1 MNTNNIQLT
10 SVTIK
15 GSKKHPILLDI
26 RTPEN
31 VAHGTLLFLHGF
43 KGFKD
48 WGTFNLIADY
58 FANLGFRFVKFNF
71 SYNGGTIEDP
81 IDFPDEKAFGENN
94 LSTELN
100 DLACVI
106 DYLEEQ
112 GMISQSLAVIG
123 HSRGGGI
130 AILGAAEDERITH
143 LSTLAAVADFGRR
156 MPDFKALKTWQLTGV
171 RYILN
176 RRTKQNLPQ
185 FYQFV
190 EDYNLNKSRLDIQKA
205 ARSLDIP
212 YLIVHG
218 KSDETVSIDDA
229 VELKNACPSAQ
240 LLIIED
246 ANHTFNGAHPYP
258 STELPLQTLNAL
270 EGIYQFLLN

>member
-1 MNTNNIQLT
+1 MNTNNIKLT

-15 GSKKHPILLDI
+15 GSKKRLILLDI

-31 VAHGTLLFLHGF
+31 VAHGTLLLLHGF

-71 SYNGGTIEDP
+71 SYNGGTIENP

-100 DLACVI
+100 DLTCVI

-143 LSTLAAVADFGRR
+143 LATLAAVADFGRR
-156 MPDFKALKTWQLTGV
+156 MPDYKALKTWELTGV
-171 RYILN
+171 RYVFN
-176 RRTKQNLPQ
+176 SRTKQNLPQ
-185 FYQFV
+185 FYQFF
-190 EDYNLNKSRLDIQKA
+190 EDYRLNKNRLDIQKA
-205 ARSLDIP
+205 ARSLEIP

-218 KSDETVSIDDA
+218 KSDETVNIDDA

-258 STELPLQTLNAL
+258 SAELPLQTRSAL